1 MDVVIFFPELESYN
15 PDRQVLMVSEEK
27 CPPYRAVS
35 K

>member
-15 PDRQVLMVSEEK
+15 PDRQVLMVSE